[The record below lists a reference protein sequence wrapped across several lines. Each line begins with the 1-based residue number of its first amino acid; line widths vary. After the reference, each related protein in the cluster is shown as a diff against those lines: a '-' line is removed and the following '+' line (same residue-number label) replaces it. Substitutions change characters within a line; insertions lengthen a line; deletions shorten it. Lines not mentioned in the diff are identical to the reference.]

1 MSNLNYE
8 SARSALF
15 DLDSLHTR
23 MENALE
29 LLYAVYEAERQGNI
43 PQALN
48 ARAVWSVW
56 DYMSD
61 ITRKMGGTIRAG
73 IHAKSKEHC

>member
-15 DLDSLHTR
+15 DLDCLHTR

-48 ARAVWSVW
+48 AKAIWSVW

-61 ITRKMGGTIRAG
+61 ITRSMGGAIKAG
-73 IHAKSKEHC
+73 IHVKSEGHC